1 MGLAKATLNLAKNA
15 AKHPIKTSIAGFTL
29 AQPFMDIHSAKKE
42 GYSTGAAIG
51 KGLLTYTTFE
61 LFPGLGFG
69 MLGYDLAKTGVQ
81 LASQMSDNTIKTANQ
96 IGRHNFGGY
105 FTDSQ
110 PAYTMRQR
118 GVQAIQ
124 NNGINARSVLGN
136 EARNYTRGHY
146 E

>member
-1 MGLAKATLNLAKNA
+1 MGLAKASLNLLKNA
-15 AKHPIKTSIAGFTL
+15 GRHPVKTAMAGFTL
-29 AQPFMDIHSAKKE
+29 AQPMMDIHSARQE
-42 GYSTGAAIG
+42 GYSLSASVG

-81 LASQMSDNTIKTANQ
+81 LASQMSDNTIKTANR
-96 IGRHNFGGY
+96 ISRHNFGGN
-105 FTDSQ
+105 FIDTQ
-110 PAYTMRQR
+110 VAYTMRQR

-124 NNGINARSVLGN
+124 NNGLNARSVLGN
-136 EARNYTRGHY
+136 EARMYTRGHY